1 MQLTLF
7 PPPPLFFFFLFLAAQ
22 ETDQE
27 RRERLRAKVRSVSK
41 MMRMYA
47 VLRQERE
54 TIVHLKSIAPGRK
67 IPQGLLSKV
76 RKRKREEEGRG
87 ERERESNY

>member
-1 MQLTLF
+1 VCKTDNLSLF
-7 PPPPLFFFFLFLAAQ
+7 YILLYSAQ

-47 VLRQERE
+47 VLRAERE
-54 TIVHLKSIAPGRK
+54 TIVHLKSIAPGKK

-76 RKRKREEEGRG
+76 SHPSKKKKKKKIE
-87 ERERESNY
+87 